1 MNFLKT
7 HLVFIV
13 WILTA
18 TLWATLLMLGWP
30 WSFEAWILQGIT
42 GFITFVM
49 LLVHGQPYFS
59 EGAEN
64 ESS

>member
-18 TLWATLLMLGWP
+18 TLWTTLLMLGWP
-30 WSFEAWILQGIT
+30 WPFEAWILQGIT

-49 LLVHGQPYFS
+49 LLVHGQPYLS